1 MVLREGA
8 EGRGDAVK
16 TINGDGHI
24 HVWYK
29 NADGW
34 AACSCGI
41 VAMAAITSPE
51 DVKKARL
58 ALGLEVTP

>member
-1 MVLREGA
+1 
-8 EGRGDAVK
+8 VK